1 MSHAVSALADLP
13 IGVPSY
19 LLVSLA
25 NLGPKMFNVTKINGI
40 VSDVKT
46 GKALSNFTR
55 KMYGDPLGPREQRS
69 FRYPFTPKKT
79 LSPGEYRLTF
89 SAFYNNRD
97 KEPFSTVVYNETN
110 VLVRLAFSAPP
121 RGRARRP
128 EAPRPDATPAPPARC
143 PVRLRRASCPS
154 SKSPWAL
161 APCSRRRPPTPSS
174 RPPWH
179 PRPNPATRDLVRPR
193 ALAAARHVPRRAY
206 THPDRPCARSRR
218 GVPVAAEE
226 RGHDGRLAQE
236 EEGHPQ
242 EGVRRCR
249 PPLPCCGPFRRC

>member
-1 MSHAVSALADLP
+1 MIVQPIGENLP

-46 GKALSNFTR
+46 GKALANFTR

-110 VLVRLAFSAPP
+110 VLVPGPP
-121 RGRARRP
+121 
-128 EAPRPDATPAPPARC
+128 E
-143 PVRLRRASCPS
+143 
-154 SKSPWAL
+154 KSELPLLQIAMGIG
-161 APCSRRRPPTPSS
+161 A
-174 RPPWH
+174 
-179 PRPNPATRDLVRPR
+179 V
-193 ALAAARHVPRRAY
+193 LAAAAAYTQFAPAMAPKTKSDDSRPGAAARRVPRRAY
-206 THPDRPCARSRR
+206 THPDRPC
-218 GVPVAAEE
+218 
-226 RGHDGRLAQE
+226 
-236 EEGHPQ
+236 
-242 EGVRRCR
+242 
-249 PPLPCCGPFRRC
+249 